1 MKLKKIIIV
10 YPSFERGGIENILVN
25 LINELVRKKILI
37 EIITISNKLKNSQL
51 LKPSKYLYIH
61 CTKMKKI
68 FFLSNRINLALQA
81 AKLLIKS
88 INKTNHKSSIIFSM
102 QSSMIPILISKFYK
116 IKIVARNAEDPI
128 SSFRY
133 SGKKIYSSVIFLLRF
148 LIYNLS
154 DGIITNSYGSKKSL
168 GLFLLNKKKIC
179 AIYNPYLKKIN
190 VIKKNIKKKQ
200 ILAVGRF
207 CRQKN
212 FEFLIKAF
220 DTFSKK
226 KPNYKLMLLGDGEYR
241 QRIKKLIISLNLSKK
256 IVLKGWVKDTN
267 KFFLE
272 SKLFIIPSLY
282 EGLGNVV
289 IDALNNNTP
298 VIASKCKSGP
308 REIIK
313 ESKGGYL
320 VDVNNLEQTADKM
333 NYCIDN
339 YKEAIL
345 KTKYG
350 RLYLNRFLI
359 KKGSEL
365 YLNFLNKVLTTK
377 KL

>member
-1 MKLKKIIIV
+1 MKLKKIIII
-10 YPSFERGGIENILVN
+10 YPSFERGGIENVLVN
-25 LINELVRKKILI
+25 LINELTKKKFLI
-37 EIITISNKLKNSQL
+37 EIITVSNKLKKSKL
-51 LKPSKYLYIH
+51 LKKSKYLHINS
-61 CTKMKKI
+61 TKEKNF

-81 AKLLIKS
+81 SKLLIKS
-88 INKTNHKSSIIFSM
+88 IKKTNHKNSIIFSM

-116 IKIVARNAEDPI
+116 IKIVARNAEDSL

-133 SGKKIYSSVIFLLRF
+133 SGKKIYSSIVFLLRF
-148 LIYNLS
+148 FIYNLS

-168 GLFLLNKKKIC
+168 ELFLLNKRKIN
-179 AIYNPYLKKIN
+179 AIYNPYLEKIN
-190 VIKKNIKKKQ
+190 TIKQKKKKKQ

-220 DTFSKK
+220 NIFVKNNSE
-226 KPNYKLMLLGDGEYR
+226 YSLILLGDGEYR
-241 QRIKKLIISLNLSKK
+241 KK
-256 IVLKGWVKDTN
+256 IERLILSLKLNKKIILKGWVKNTN

-289 IDALNNNTP
+289 IDSLNNNTP

-313 ESKGGYL
+313 ENKGGYL
-320 VDVNNLEQTADKM
+320 VDVNDLEGTANKIE
-333 NYCIDN
+333 YCINN
-339 YKEAIL
+339 YKEAL
-345 KTKYG
+345 SKTKYA
-350 RLYLNRFLI
+350 RLYLKRFLI
-359 KKGSEL
+359 KNSTQL
-365 YLNFLNKVLTTK
+365 YLDFLNKVLITK

>member
-25 LINELVRKKILI
+25 LINELVRKKILV

-51 LKPSKYLYIH
+51 LKPSKYLYINY
-61 CTKMKKI
+61 TKKKKTI
-68 FFLSNRINLALQA
+68 FLSNRINLALQA

-133 SGKKIYSSVIFLLRF
+133 SGKKIYSSTIFLLRF
-148 LIYNLS
+148 FIYNLS

-168 GLFLLNKKKIC
+168 GLFLLNKRKIC

-190 VIKKNIKKKQ
+190 IIKKNIKKKQ

-220 DTFSKK
+220 DIFSKK
-226 KPNYKLMLLGDGEYR
+226 NPDYKLILLGDGEYR

-272 SKLFIIPSLY
+272 SKLFMIPSLY

-313 ESKGGYL
+313 EGMGGYL
-320 VDVNNLEQTADKM
+320 VDVNNLDQTTDRM

-339 YKEAIL
+339 YKEAIF
-345 KTKYG
+345 KTRYG

>member
-10 YPSFERGGIENILVN
+10 YPSFERGGVENILVN

-190 VIKKNIKKKQ
+190 VIKKNIKKNQ

>member
-1 MKLKKIIIV
+1 MKLKKIIII

-25 LINELVRKKILI
+25 LINELTNKKILI
-37 EIITISNKLKNSQL
+37 EIITISDKLKSSKL
-51 LKPSKYLYIH
+51 LKPSKYLYINS
-61 CTKMKKI
+61 TKKKYN
-68 FFLSNRINLALQA
+68 FFFSNRINLALQA

-88 INKTNHKSSIIFSM
+88 IKKTNHENSIIFSM

-128 SSFRY
+128 SSFIY
-133 SGKKIYSSVIFLLRF
+133 SGKKIYSFVIFLLRF

-168 GLFLLNKKKIC
+168 GVFLLNKKKIC

-190 VIKKNIKKKQ
+190 TIKKSKKKKQ

-207 CRQKN
+207 CKQKN
-212 FEFLIKAF
+212 FEFLINAF
-220 DTFSKK
+220 NIFSKK
-226 KPNYKLMLLGDGEYR
+226 NPDYKLILLGDGEYKK
-241 QRIKKLIISLNLSKK
+241 RIKKLILSLNLSKK
-256 IVLKGWVKDTN
+256 ILLKGWVKDTN
-267 KFFLE
+267 KYFLE
-272 SKLFIIPSLY
+272 SKLFVIPSLY

-289 IDALNNNTP
+289 IDSLNNNTP
-298 VIASKCKSGP
+298 VIASKCRSGP

-313 ESKGGYL
+313 ENKGGYL
-320 VDVNNLEQTADKM
+320 VDINNLNQTTDKM
-333 NYCIDN
+333 NYCINN
-339 YKEAIL
+339 YKEAIS

-350 RLYLNRFLI
+350 RLYLSRFLI
-359 KKGSEL
+359 KNGSEF
-365 YLNFLNKVLTTK
+365 YLNFLNKVLITK

>member
-1 MKLKKIIIV
+1 MKLKKIIII
-10 YPSFERGGIENILVN
+10 YPSFERGGIENVLVN
-25 LINELVRKKILI
+25 LINELTKKKFFI
-37 EIITISNKLKNSQL
+37 EIITVSNKLKKSKL
-51 LKPSKYLYIH
+51 LKKSKYLHINS
-61 CTKMKKI
+61 TKEKNF

-81 AKLLIKS
+81 SKLLIKS
-88 INKTNHKSSIIFSM
+88 IKKTNHKNSIIFSM

-116 IKIVARNAEDPI
+116 IKIVARNAEDSL

-133 SGKKIYSSVIFLLRF
+133 SGKKIYSSIVFLLRF
-148 LIYNLS
+148 FIYNLS

-168 GLFLLNKKKIC
+168 ELFLLNKRKIN
-179 AIYNPYLKKIN
+179 AIYNPYLEKIN
-190 VIKKNIKKKQ
+190 TIKQKKKKKQ

-220 DTFSKK
+220 NIFVKNNSE
-226 KPNYKLMLLGDGEYR
+226 YSLILLGDGEYR
-241 QRIKKLIISLNLSKK
+241 KK
-256 IVLKGWVKDTN
+256 IERLILSLKLNKKIILKGWVKNTN

-289 IDALNNNTP
+289 IDSLNNNTP

-313 ESKGGYL
+313 ENKGGYL
-320 VDVNNLEQTADKM
+320 VDVNDLEGTANKIE
-333 NYCIDN
+333 YCINN
-339 YKEAIL
+339 YKEAL
-345 KTKYG
+345 SKTKYA
-350 RLYLNRFLI
+350 RLYLKRFLI
-359 KKGSEL
+359 KNSTQL
-365 YLNFLNKVLTTK
+365 YLDFLNKVLITK